1 MGNCSFD
8 SAMHRSR
15 YHPGGAAAGWRS
27 VAGFTLLELLVV
39 VAIIGILAGLL
50 LSGLARARDG
60 ALRTACLGNMRQLML
75 GWLLY
80 EQDTGRLAPVA
91 SGPWSG
97 DPTNPGWTAG
107 WVGWSGP
114 AEWATMRTNTQ
125 MVISRGTGKIG
136 PYVKS
141 AGVFRCP
148 ADRTGIFP
156 GQDRPPYRARSYTM
170 NVAIGTHDTRDPE
183 DHVSFFKTSDFW
195 RVGPA
200 NIWVLLEES
209 PWTIDDGRFEVMWPA
224 NPGSEVWS
232 GYPATRHGKA
242 GPVGFADGHVE
253 IRKWVEASSVPEP
266 KVLSTFGTYPVPGS
280 RDFRWLHD
288 RTRTYGTSRY

>member
-1 MGNCSFD
+1 MLRSL
-8 SAMHRSR
+8 ARSR
-15 YHPGGAAAGWRS
+15 CSP
-27 VAGFTLLELLVV
+27 GFTLLELLVV
-39 VAIIGILAGLL
+39 VAVIGILAALL
-50 LSGLARARDG
+50 LPALGRARDQ
-60 ALRTACLGNMRQLML
+60 AHRVVCLSNLRQLML

-107 WVGWSGP
+107 WVGWNGP
-114 AEWATMRTNTQ
+114 GEWASMRTNTQ
-125 MVISRGTGKIG
+125 MVVSRGAGKIG

-148 ADRTGIFP
+148 GDRTGIYP
-156 GQDRPPYRARSYTM
+156 GTTSPPYRARSYTM
-170 NVAIGTHDTRDPE
+170 NVAIGVKDTSDPE
-183 DHVSFFKTSDFW
+183 DHVSFYKMTDFW

-209 PWTIDDGRFEVMWPA
+209 PWTIDDGRFEIMWPA
-224 NPGSEVWS
+224 NPGSEVWT

-253 IRKWVEASSVPEP
+253 IRKWLEASTVPD
-266 KVLSTFGTYPVPGS
+266 VNQLSMHWSFPVPGS

-288 RTRTYGTSRY
+288 RTRTYGTTRY